1 MSYIINLF
9 GTGIRYWIC
18 EIPIVQFEE
27 METIKQLHKVEWERL
42 LFDFEFLKRF
52 GYKHWSDMSRYPEQV
67 GFLLLPENRVE
78 IKMKS
83 KLITRFFAHE
93 LSNQET
99 LFPLYQTYQTVNQFQ
114 ELNST
119 KRLLVMQIE
128 KGLIGKYAIAT
139 NQFDIS
145 SMKFGLTQLPTEEV
159 LSGIMYQ
166 ESELKCLK
174 DDTLVIGTKVF
185 ILN

>member
-18 EIPIVQFEE
+18 EIPMPQFEE
-27 METIKQLHKVEWERL
+27 METIKEQHKVEWERL
-42 LFDFEFLKRF
+42 LFDFDFLKRF
-52 GYKHWSDMSRYPEQV
+52 GYKNWSEMSRYPEQV
-67 GFLLLPENRVE
+67 GFLLLPENRFE
-78 IKMKS
+78 IKLKS

-114 ELNST
+114 GLNST
-119 KRLLVMQIE
+119 KRLLVMQFE
-128 KGLIGKYAIAT
+128 KGLIGKYAIET
-139 NQFDIS
+139 NNFDIS
-145 SMKFGLTQLPTEEV
+145 SMKFGFTQLPTEEV
-159 LSGIMYQ
+159 ISGFMYR

-174 DDTLVIGTKVF
+174 DDTLVIGTKV
-185 ILN
+185 ILLN